1 MDVNQQNLIQS
12 IHNATSSQDL
22 YVAILNICQNLLG
35 ASCFQIYFLDDAT
48 GKLNLSYTSQ
58 EKSPEQTYNSAKLLE
73 DNLIANGTNDFYPS
87 QTTNK
92 GASLNLTAA
101 HKLEFQG
108 MVYGCLSIHSESLS
122 INPAWQDS
130 FTQIIHAI
138 NPEIIKIQLLE
149 SANNESYLSLSKLQG
164 IHSALELIKDLNLDT
179 ILAKLMSL
187 ALKTMNAEV
196 GSIMILVNEKL
207 LTKTDFG
214 FSDPVAQSLKNPQ
227 GTSYLNQ
234 VLASEDATLILNTN
248 DSDLIDVSNLKV
260 KLNSILSIPLRVNQ
274 QNLGILHIINNEK
287 NFDRNSYEVLKS
299 ICNLSS
305 YALQNALL
313 HKEQLE
319 NARHKESM
327 KIAQNIHNTLLR
339 VPYLSAINIE
349 VFAWSQACD
358 ETGGD
363 YFDLLELN
371 ENRLEVIIGDASGHG
386 IGAAL
391 TMLITRSA
399 LKTLYQLDLSLGETF
414 NLLNNRLSADT
425 TDEQFMTLFCGTI
438 NPQNNILTYCSA
450 GHDGPLL
457 IRDGKAIQEL
467 DSTGIPIGM
476 MEGFNYETSN
486 PIQLI
491 KGDILILGTDG
502 TWEAMNEQKIEFGKD
517 RILDL
522 AIKNQQKSAK
532 EINEIIQAEIKSFI
546 GEATVR
552 DDMTLIVLKITN
564 DTIHLKKLD

>member
-1 MDVNQQNLIQS
+1 MDVSQHEFIQS
-12 IHNATSSQDL
+12 IHNTTSSQEL
-22 YVAILNICQNLLG
+22 YETILNICQTLLKVNH
-35 ASCFQIYFLDDAT
+35 FQIYFLDDAT
-48 GKLNLSYTSQ
+48 GKLSLSYTSQ
-58 EKSPEQTYNSAKLLE
+58 ETTPEQNEVVSNLLVE
-73 DNLIANGTNDFYPS
+73 NLIANAANDFYPNV
-87 QTTNK
+87 NK
-92 GASLNLTAA
+92 DESSKLVAA
-101 HKLEFQG
+101 YKLEFQG
-108 MVYGCLSIHSESLS
+108 MNYGCLSIHSDQNLLDH
-122 INPAWQDS
+122 AWREVFS
-130 FTQIIHAI
+130 QIAHAI

-164 IHSALELIKDLNLDT
+164 IHSALELIKDLNLET

-196 GSIMILVNEKL
+196 GSIMILFNEKL
-207 LTKTDFG
+207 ITKTDFG
-214 FSDPVAQSLKNPQ
+214 FSDPIAQNLKSPQ
-227 GTSYLNQ
+227 GDSYLNF
-234 VLASEDATLILNTN
+234 VLAAEDATLILNT
-248 DSDLIDVSNLKV
+248 SESELIEVSTLSV

-274 QNLGILHIINNEK
+274 QNLGILHIINNEN
-287 NFDRNSYEVLKS
+287 NFDPNSYEVLKS

-313 HKEQLE
+313 HKEQIE

-327 KIAQNIHNTLLR
+327 KIAQNIHNSLLR
-339 VPYLSAINIE
+339 VPYLSANNIE

-391 TMLITRSA
+391 TMLITRSS
-399 LKTLYQLDLSLGETF
+399 LKTLYQQDLPLGEIF

-425 TDEQFMTLFCGTI
+425 PDEKFMTLFCGTI

-457 IRDGKAIQEL
+457 IRNSAIVKEL

-476 MEGFNYETSN
+476 MEGFNYETSES
-486 PIQLI
+486 IQLI

-502 TWEAMNEQKIEFGKD
+502 TWEAMNEEKEEFSKS
-517 RILDL
+517 RIVEL
-522 AIKNQQKSAK
+522 AIKNQQKSAQ

-546 GEATVR
+546 GEETVR

-564 DTIHLKKLD
+564 DSIQLKKSE

>member
-12 IHNATSSQDL
+12 IHNTTSSQEL
-22 YVAILNICQNLLG
+22 YDSILNFCQTQLR
-35 ASCFQIYFLDDAT
+35 ASSFEIYFLDEAS
-48 GKLNLSYTSQ
+48 GKLSLSYTSSQ
-58 EKSPEQTYNSAKLLE
+58 ETSQSKNTISLILE
-73 DNLIANGTNDFYPS
+73 ENLIANEAHEYYPAQS
-87 QTTNK
+87 NQNNSN
-92 GASLNLTAA
+92 AHLIAA

-108 MVYGCLSIHSESLS
+108 MIYGCLSVYSAPFSLDA
-122 INPAWQDS
+122 NWQEIFS
-130 FTQIIHAI
+130 QMIQAI

-164 IHSALELIKDLNLDT
+164 IHAALELIKDLNLET

-207 LTKTDFG
+207 VTKTDFG
-214 FSDPVAQSLKNPQ
+214 FSDTVAQNLKTPT
-227 GTSYLNQ
+227 GEPYLNF
-234 VLASEDATLILNTN
+234 VLASEEATLILDTN
-248 DSDLIDVSNLKV
+248 DSEVIDVKNLKV
-260 KLNSILSIPLRVNQ
+260 CLNSILSIPLRVNQ
-274 QNLGILHIINNEK
+274 KNLGILHIINNEK
-287 NFDRNSYEVLKS
+287 NFDKNSYEVLKS

-327 KIAQNIHNTLLR
+327 QIAQNIHNTLLGA
-339 VPYLSAINIE
+339 PFLSALNIE
-349 VFAWSQACD
+349 IFAWSQACD

-363 YFDLLELN
+363 YFDLIELN
-371 ENRLEVIIGDASGHG
+371 ENRLEIIIGDASGHG

-399 LKTLYQLDLSLGETF
+399 IKTLHQLNLPLYETF

-425 TDEQFMTLFCGTI
+425 TDEKFMTLFCGSI

-457 IRDGKAIQEL
+457 IRDGQAIQEL

-476 MEGFNYETSN
+476 MEGYNYDISE
-486 PIQLI
+486 PIQLK

-502 TWEAMNEQKIEFGKD
+502 TWEAMNEDKIEFGKN
-517 RILDL
+517 RILEL
-522 AIKNQQKSAK
+522 AIKNQNKSAK
-532 EINEIIQAEIKSFI
+532 EINELIQAEIKKFI
-546 GEATVR
+546 GEETVR

-564 DTIHLKKLD
+564 DTIQLKKSE

>member
-1 MDVNQQNLIQS
+1 MDVNQQSLIQS

-22 YVAILNICQNLLG
+22 YDAILNICQNLLG

-58 EKSPEQTYNSAKLLE
+58 EKSPEQNYSSAKLLE
-73 DNLIANGTNDFYPS
+73 ENLIVNDANDFYPC
-87 QTTNK
+87 QTTNNNK
-92 GASLNLTAA
+92 SLNLIAA

-130 FTQIIHAI
+130 FAQIIYAI

-227 GTSYLNQ
+227 GLSYLNQ

-274 QNLGILHIINNEK
+274 QNLGVLHIINNEK